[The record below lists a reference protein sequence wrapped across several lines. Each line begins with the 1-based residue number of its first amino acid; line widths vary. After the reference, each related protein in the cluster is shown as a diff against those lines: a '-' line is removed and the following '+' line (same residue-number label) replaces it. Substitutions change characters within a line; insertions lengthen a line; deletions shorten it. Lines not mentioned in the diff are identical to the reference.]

1 MELMGVTKRELA
13 RGSLWRQWDL
23 HVHTPASFH
32 WSGQKFEGDELSDE
46 NRKLVDEMIG
56 AMNAAPPA
64 VFAIMDYWT
73 FDGWFLLNER
83 LKEPEAPALKKRVFP
98 GIELRLAAPTTCRL
112 NAHVIFSDKITDQQL
127 RDFLNK
133 LKLEKTNRALSKDA
147 LIELARNAAEDILS
161 KKGHDKKNVAVDDAD
176 ALLAGY
182 KLAEINCDS
191 YKQAIADVPG
201 GLAIGFMPYDT
212 SDGLNE
218 VKWEEHYA
226 YFLGLFETS
235 PIFESRNLELRSA
248 FLCEETEKNK
258 SWLSNFVHGLKEVP
272 RLVVSGSDAHCFVGV
287 SGDNN
292 KRGYGDFPSGKKTW
306 IKADPSFGG
315 LKQAILEPS
324 KRSFIGDK
332 PPKLKAIESNK
343 TYFIDS
349 VEVSKTGSKENI
361 GKWLDGCD
369 LPLNPDLVA
378 IIGNKGSGKSAL
390 ADVIAMLGNSRQS
403 KHFSFLRRDRFWG
416 KSGEPARHFTG
427 TLTWLDEST
436 EARSLDKLP
445 PEEKAELVR
454 YIPQGYF
461 EELCNE
467 HVSGKSNA
475 FEKELRAVIFSHAGE
490 DIRLGALDFDQLT
503 EQQEQSLRNQLAEY
517 RKDLTTLNASIVR
530 IEEQLQ
536 PIELEKLTD
545 LLLLKNKE
553 IEEHQKLKPDEK
565 PEPTEELTPEQN
577 LAAKNLT
584 EITEKVEATKKRLEE
599 LGEQSTNLARQQ
611 KAVSN
616 VREKVRLLQRN
627 FDQTQQETASD
638 LDLLGVKWGDLANLE
653 LKTAVLDKQAIQIT
667 ENQSEVRSEVDTL
680 NVQLATF
687 IAEQKSLTEKL
698 DAPQQSYEEYKRQ
711 LAEWNG
717 KLSLLTGTETDP
729 ETKVG
734 LETRIA
740 QIEGLPSKLKELEGQ
755 RLELSAEIFDTLNAQ
770 RKAREI
776 LFKPVQDLIHN
787 NSLIREDYKL
797 QFQAVLAASANT
809 ISNSLFSLIKQTSGE
824 FRGQDEAQLTIRRL
838 FDAHDLNSRESVV
851 AFLKALHEKVVQ
863 SANANSQK
871 SVGIFNVLKK
881 EQSAVSVYDLIF
893 GLNFLEPRYS
903 LLFQDAHIEQLSPG
917 QRGALLLI
925 FYLLVDRGRVPIIL
939 DQPEENL
946 DNETVYRLLVPVIAE
961 AKKQRQIVM
970 VTHNPNLA
978 VVCDAEQ
985 IIYAE
990 FDRGA
995 DTTISYT
1002 SGAIESAD
1010 LNSRVVT
1017 ILEGTKP
1024 AFDNRSGKYH

>member
-1 MELMGVTKRELA
+1 MKRREQA
-13 RGSLWRQWDL
+13 RGSQWNLWDL
-23 HVHTPASFH
+23 HIHTPASFH
-32 WSGQKFEGDELSDE
+32 WSGQKFEGDELTDT
-46 NRKLVDEMIG
+46 NRQLVDAMID
-56 AMNAAPPA
+56 AMNKSSPA

-73 FDGWFLLNER
+73 LNGWFLLQKR
-83 LKEPEAPALKKRVFP
+83 LKESDSPELKKMVFP
-98 GIELRLAAPTTCRL
+98 GIELRLAAPTDRRL
-112 NAHVIFSDKITDQQL
+112 NAHVIFSDEITDQQL
-127 RDFLNK
+127 KDFLAE
-133 LKLEKTNRALSKDA
+133 LKLEKTKRSISIDA
-147 LIELARNAAEDILS
+147 FMELAREAAPDILKS
-161 KKGHDKKNVAVDDAD
+161 KGHDKEKVSADDED

-191 YKQAIADVPG
+191 YKQAIAEVPNE
-201 GLAIGFMPYDT
+201 LAIGFMPYDT

-218 VKWEEHYA
+218 VKWEDHYA
-226 YFLGLFETS
+226 YFIGLFESS

-248 FLCEETEKNK
+248 FLCEKTEKNE
-258 SWLSNFVHGLKEVP
+258 SWLGSFVHGLKNTP
-272 RLVVSGSDAHCFVGV
+272 RLVVSGSDAHRLVGIQ
-287 SGDNN
+287 GDND
-292 KRGYGDFPSGKKTW
+292 KRGYGDYPSGKKTW
-306 IKADPSFGG
+306 IKAIPSFNG

-349 VEVSKTGSKENI
+349 LEVNKTGSKENI
-361 GKWLDGCD
+361 GKWLDSCD
-369 LPLNPDLVA
+369 LPLNPDLAV

-427 TLTWLDEST
+427 TITWLDAST
-436 EARSLDKLP
+436 ESRPLNELP
-445 PEEKAELVR
+445 PDEKAELVR

-475 FEKELRAVIFSHAGE
+475 FEKELRAVIFSHTSE
-490 DIRLGALDFDQLT
+490 DMRLGALDFDQLT
-503 EQQEQSLRNQLAEY
+503 EQQEQSLRNQLGEY
-517 RKDLTTLNASIVR
+517 RKDLSSLNASIVR

-553 IEEHQKLKPDEK
+553 IEEHQKLKPKEE
-565 PEPTEELTPEQN
+565 PEPTKELTPDQKLAAEKLTEATEKIETAKNRLVKLSEQN
-577 LAAKNLT
+577 TNFAK
-584 EITEKVEATKKRLEE
+584 
-599 LGEQSTNLARQQ
+599 QQ
-611 KAVSN
+611 KAISN
-616 VREKVRLLQRN
+616 IREKLRLIQRN
-627 FDQTQQETASD
+627 FEQTKIDAAGD
-638 LDLLGVKWGDLANLE
+638 LNLLGITWTDLVSIE
-653 LKTAVLDKQAIQIT
+653 LNSTLLDEKSTQIA
-667 ENQSEVRSEVDTL
+667 ENQSVIRTEIDTL
-680 NVQLATF
+680 NAQLEALVT
-687 IAEQKSLTEKL
+687 EQKTFTEKL
-698 DAPQQSYEEYKRQ
+698 DAPQQSYEAYKKQ
-711 LAEWNG
+711 LEEWNK
-717 KLSLLTGTETDP
+717 KLTELVGAATNP
-729 ETKVG
+729 ETKIG

-740 QIEGLPSKLKELEGQ
+740 QIKELPSKLKELEDD
-755 RLELSAEIFDTLNAQ
+755 RLKLSAEIFDTLNAQ
-770 RKAREI
+770 RTARET
-776 LFKPVQDLIHN
+776 LFKPVQELIQK

-797 QFQAVLAASANT
+797 QFQAVLAASADS
-809 ISNSLFSLIKQTSGE
+809 ISNSLFNLIKQTSGE
-824 FRGQDEAQLTIRRL
+824 FRGQDDALVTIRKL
-838 FDAHDLNSRESVV
+838 FDNHNLNSKEGTI
-851 AFLKALHEKVVQ
+851 AFLKALHTKVIEA
-863 SANANSQK
+863 ANIDT
-871 SVGIFNVLKK
+871 VGIFNVLKK

-893 GLNFLEPRYS
+893 GLNFLQPRYS
-903 LLFQDAHIEQLSPG
+903 LLFQDTHIEQLSPG

-925 FYLLVDRGRVPIIL
+925 FYLLVDKGKLPIIL

-961 AKKQRQIVM
+961 AKKQRQIIM

-990 FDRGA
+990 FDRA
-995 DTTISYT
+995 SEATISYT
-1002 SGAIESAD
+1002 SGAIENAD

-1017 ILEGTKP
+1017 VLEGTKP